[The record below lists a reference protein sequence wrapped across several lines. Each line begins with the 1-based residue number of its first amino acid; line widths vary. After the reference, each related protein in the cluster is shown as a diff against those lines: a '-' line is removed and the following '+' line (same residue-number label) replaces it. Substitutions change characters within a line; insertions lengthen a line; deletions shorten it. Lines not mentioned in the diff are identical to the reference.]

1 MISKIKILYLTN
13 IFQSEIRWIDQ
24 IFLSDYFLY
33 EFHFK
38 IIKKLL
44 NWGNEVTF
52 KPHPESFY
60 FPNLKFNDKNFKQI
74 NNKKIEEIF
83 QNYDLFIFDKIKTS
97 ALHFALSKK
106 LPVIIFPFGEND
118 WICKKKK
125 KEFYLNNNVV
135 DYSCSS
141 NGSIKVSWDIL
152 KKKINEIV

>member
-1 MISKIKILYLTN
+1 MASQIKILYLTN

-24 IFLSDYFLY
+24 IFFSDYFLY

-44 NWGNEVTF
+44 DWGNKVTF

-60 FPNLKFNDKNFKQI
+60 FPNVTFNNKNFNQI
-74 NNKKIEEIF
+74 NDEKIEEIF
-83 QNYDLFIFDKIKTS
+83 KNYDLFIFDKIKTS

-106 LPVIIFPFGEND
+106 LPTIIIPLGENN

-125 KEFYLNNNVV
+125 K
-135 DYSCSS
+135 
-141 NGSIKVSWDIL
+141 KIL
-152 KKKINEIV
+152 F